1 MPLQRTC
8 LLESR
13 ENISSCPLF
22 CLPRILELPW
32 QLLQKIMFSPQE
44 CIYIYMYIW
53 YIYMNIISVVFANH
67 PFPEDR
73 QGLCLSFSPKKVQRT
88 WPLSIFRLPK
98 HLSIL
103 MSICQHLRH
112 AHWVT
117 RTSMTCW
124 TRSKPPMRRSLG
136 ILSTKMIKMNP
147 DELGFNIP

>member
-1 MPLQRTC
+1 
-8 LLESR
+8 
-13 ENISSCPLF
+13 
-22 CLPRILELPW
+22 
-32 QLLQKIMFSPQE
+32 
-44 CIYIYMYIW
+44 MY
-53 YIYMNIISVVFANH
+53 IISVVFANH

-73 QGLCLSFSPKKVQRT
+73 QGLCLSFSPKKLQRT

-136 ILSTKMIKMNP
+136 ILSAVASVQWPCHFQDRQKYCETK
-147 DELGFNIP
+147 LRQAWWT